1 VRATDE
7 IYRDLVHDGACP
19 FLSPAIVAP
28 LRTVV
33 TTGLSKNL
41 ALGGWRIGVARLPD
55 GLPGAGL
62 RDRLLGI
69 GSEIWSAPS
78 APSAPIQ
85 QAAALA
91 FSEPPEIS
99 ERITR
104 SRSLH
109 QVVARAVAGLFGAA
123 GLPAAPPQ
131 AAFYVYPD
139 FGPWREHLR
148 AEHGVRTGT
157 GLAGHLLEHCGAG
170 VLPAS
175 AFGEEA
181 AALRIRVATG
191 LLYGDTGRQRE
202 VALAVRDPL
211 SLPWIATALGRIG
224 EILADLGP

>member
-1 VRATDE
+1 M
-7 IYRDLVHDGACP
+7 
-19 FLSPAIVAP
+19 
-28 LRTVV
+28 
-33 TTGLSKNL
+33 TTSTRLSKNL

-69 GSEIWSAPS
+69 GSEIWS

-131 AAFYVYPD
+131 AAFPD

-157 GLAGHLLEHCGAG
+157 GLA
-170 VLPAS
+170 
-175 AFGEEA
+175 
-181 AALRIRVATG
+181 
-191 LLYGDTGRQRE
+191 
-202 VALAVRDPL
+202 
-211 SLPWIATALGRIG
+211 
-224 EILADLGP
+224 DLGP

>member
-1 VRATDE
+1 
-7 IYRDLVHDGACP
+7 VHDGACP

-148 AEHGVRTGT
+148 AEHGMRTGT
-157 GLAGHLLEHCGAG
+157 GLAGSERSRLRSVTRCHCRGLPRRSAG
-170 VLPAS
+170 SARSWPTSGPDPAQP
-175 AFGEEA
+175 EA
-181 AALRIRVATG
+181 RG
-191 LLYGDTGRQRE
+191 
-202 VALAVRDPL
+202 
-211 SLPWIATALGRIG
+211 
-224 EILADLGP
+224 